1 MEEEEEPTIRISNIS
16 TDTTRD
22 EIYNL
27 CVDVLKEAPRKIN
40 IPMNGNQSR
49 GVAFVTF
56 YDMYG
61 FVEWEGVV

>member
-16 TDTTRD
+16 ADTTRE
-22 EIYNL
+22 EIYYL
-27 CVDVLKEAPRKIN
+27 CNAVLKKTPRKVN

-56 YDMYG
+56 YDMYE